1 MMSTKKVFKKNI
13 ILKFFIFL
21 FFPVLKR
28 YYLIYEDKNEIV
40 LLKKGKEYR
49 IDSVLR

>member
-1 MMSTKKVFKKNI
+1 MSSKKVLKKNVI
-13 ILKFFIFL
+13 NKIFIFL
-21 FFPVLKR
+21 FSTILKR

-49 IDSVLR
+49 IDFVLR

>member
-1 MMSTKKVFKKNI
+1 MSSKKAFKKNI
-13 ILKFFIFL
+13 VSKFFIFL
-21 FFPVLKR
+21 FFPILKR

-49 IDSVLR
+49 IDFVLR